1 MHIGGDEI
9 AMRDITT
16 EHRFRIPD
24 WDDCDRCK
32 RTFRELGLVG
42 DTERFYYFLRRVY
55 SIVTSLGK
63 KVIMWNDDID
73 ISVSPEIPRD
83 ILIMFWRVAGENR
96 GPREGCS
103 MRRFLE
109 EGFEVINADYP
120 NTYID
125 LPEYVNWH
133 DLKNWNL
140 DDTPGKAGELSHL
153 VLGGV
158 TCAWDVFKHFAHSLY
173 TVVPAFAD
181 RVYNLAPVTD
191 EESFMRALTR
201 FALGVSCP
209 EGENMFGK
217 YIKDIVLTTNDYDIF
232 SKGCNKVEFK
242 KLLTSLTNLCPSEEL
257 LVKAYVS
264 YI

>member
-1 MHIGGDEI
+1 M
-9 AMRDITT
+9 
-16 EHRFRIPD
+16 
-24 WDDCDRCK
+24 
-32 RTFRELGLVG
+32 
-42 DTERFYYFLRRVY
+42 
-55 SIVTSLGK
+55 
-63 KVIMWNDDID
+63 
-73 ISVSPEIPRD
+73 
-83 ILIMFWRVAGENR
+83 
-96 GPREGCS
+96 
-103 MRRFLE
+103 
-109 EGFEVINADYP
+109 
-120 NTYID
+120 
-125 LPEYVNWH
+125 
-133 DLKNWNL
+133 
-140 DDTPGKAGELSHL
+140 
-153 VLGGV
+153 
-158 TCAWDVFKHFAHSLY
+158 
-173 TVVPAFAD
+173 PAFAD